1 MTKDLF
7 RGKSARSKRRVDRKK
22 QPIEMRLNGDMA
34 ALKSLFKIALEKRDF
49 EISQL
54 VQRNNFFMIF
64 QGVLFA
70 GVMQSS
76 HEKPIVTF
84 LVCVAGLLTTL
95 FQVGMACGAKFWQE
109 YWEEALQKIESRL
122 LLHIHKADDTRKEI
136 WSLFHDD
143 SEVYSKIVSRRLQS
157 HKAGFFSP
165 ISWLVMQRFSISR
178 IPIYAGLSLS
188 AIWLAMTLAS
198 VDISLTGFH
207 LKIKGI

>member
-1 MTKDLF
+1 MGSQAEAKEEL
-7 RGKSARSKRRVDRKK
+7 
-22 QPIEMRLNGDMA
+22 IEQNQLIERLPNGDVV

-76 HEKPIVTF
+76 HGKPIITF
-84 LVCVAGLLTTL
+84 LVCMAGLLTSL

-122 LLHIHKADDTRKEI
+122 LLHIHKTDESRREI

-143 SEVYSKIVSRRLQS
+143 GEIYSKIVSRRLQR

-165 ISWLVMQRFSISR
+165 ISWLVMQRFSVSR
-178 IPIYAGLSLS
+178 MPIYVGRAL
-188 AIWLAMTLAS
+188 
-198 VDISLTGFH
+198 D
-207 LKIKGI
+207 